1 MFDTGNDPE
10 SIIQAK
16 GLEQISDSGELES
29 IVEQIID
36 GNPGPVG
43 QYREGKKKA
52 IGFLIGQVMARTK
65 GKANPKLVNEIM
77 TKKLG

>member
-1 MFDTGNDPE
+1 MFDTGNNPE
-10 SIIQAK
+10 SIIKAK
-16 GLEQISDSGELES
+16 GLEQISDSGELEDV
-29 IVEQIID
+29 VEQVIA

-77 TKKLG
+77 IKKLG